1 MLKKM
6 SCVLVFLFICNFA
19 IGEEISPRTN
29 IVQIANED
37 QFQREVEQFSGT
49 AFVDFYSETCPP
61 CKVLSPLFAT
71 WSDNLLG
78 KVKFVKVDVKKNWAL
93 AQKFNIT
100 GVPTM
105 IVFKNGMPGEKLTGF
120 PDIALYL
127 EDLETKEL
135 KVE

>member
-1 MLKKM
+1 M
-6 SCVLVFLFICNFA
+6 SYLLIFLFICNFA
-19 IGEEISPRTN
+19 IGEETSPRTN

-71 WSDNLLG
+71 WSDNLSG